1 MKTTNLFYGKRLLTT
16 RYEIEIFQKSVYE
29 ISLKRINLENGS
41 GIVLDAVAVFFS
53 IYWGA
58 KEISKV
64 FKWIVDDIKQGIA
77 EADKI
82 LKDLDLDEDSEILAF
97 LQLVSEEKATILN
110 LTDEILAWIKA
121 ENLADKLYINF

>member
-1 MKTTNLFYGKRLLTT
+1 MCLLLKITDLFYGKRLLTT

-53 IYWGA
+53 SIYWGA

-64 FKWIVDDIKQGIA
+64 FKRIVDDKM
-77 EADKI
+77 
-82 LKDLDLDEDSEILAF
+82 
-97 LQLVSEEKATILN
+97 
-110 LTDEILAWIKA
+110 
-121 ENLADKLYINF
+121 